1 MRISDWSSDV
11 CSSDLHVDRLEPQLA
26 QAPVGDV
33 ADVALDLLGR
43 HAGDGAL
50 FEGEVDERIL
60 EPHRFLA
67 GVDDVFLH
75 RLGQAAPFLGEG
87 VEQLDD
93 AFAVEAF
100 VADRPADDLAHAL
113 HLVEAREV
121 HQHRERSEAH
131 TSELTSLMRISYA
144 VFCLKKKIQKRSQ
157 HNNDTHR
164 KTANA

>member
-11 CSSDLHVDRLEPQLA
+11 CSSDLQRGEPGEGVFVDHVDRLEPKLPE
-26 QAPVGDV
+26 APVGDV

-93 AFAVEAF
+93 AL
-100 VADRPADDLAHAL
+100 DWKSTRLNSSH
-113 HLVEAREV
+113 
-121 HQHRERSEAH
+121 
-131 TSELTSLMRISYA
+131 
-144 VFCLKKKIQKRSQ
+144 
-157 HNNDTHR
+157 
-164 KTANA
+164 